1 MLKIVD
7 QGEESL
13 RAMGFR
19 IFRVRHHD
27 RMVRLEFGPE
37 ELKKALN
44 PEMASLLASTFKALG
59 YNYVTLDL
67 EGYRTGSANEVLSA
81 GETGK
86 FKA

>member
-1 MLKIVD
+1 
-7 QGEESL
+7 
-13 RAMGFR
+13 
-19 IFRVRHHD
+19 
-27 RMVRLEFGPE
+27 
-37 ELKKALN
+37 
-44 PEMASLLASTFKALG
+44 MASLLASTFKALG